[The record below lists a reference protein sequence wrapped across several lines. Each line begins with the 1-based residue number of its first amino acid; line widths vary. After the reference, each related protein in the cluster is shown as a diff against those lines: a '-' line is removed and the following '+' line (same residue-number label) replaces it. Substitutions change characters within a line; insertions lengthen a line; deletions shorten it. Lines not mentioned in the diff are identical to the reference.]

1 MESEFKKQ
9 IDQIADSATTE
20 KILDVVKAAG
30 QEFPSLNCPSI
41 DECGTFKWFTKWFG
55 TEFVNV

>member
-9 IDQIADSATTE
+9 IGQIADGATTE
-20 KILDVVKAAG
+20 KILNVVKVAG
-30 QEFPSLNCPSI
+30 QEFPCLNCPSK

-55 TEFVNV
+55 TELVNV